1 MAIYDFKKK
10 PNLTTKEG
18 ETEVLYPSIV
28 YTGKVTTRELLETLA
43 SRSTFRA
50 GEVEGALTELVK
62 LVGEYV
68 GKGYHVELGDFGV
81 FSGKIKS
88 RMVADKKDIRSRSIA
103 FNGVNF
109 RASKEFRS
117 KAVGDLERSP
127 VWKFRNSRQMEE
139 EERKQRMLAYIDK
152 HGFINRVAYTRLTGR
167 LKDVALKDLK
177 EFVGQGIISR
187 VGYGNQLHFVRTN
200 EEAFPSPSPS
210 RI

>member
-10 PNLTTKEG
+10 PALTTKEG

-28 YTGKVTTRELLETLA
+28 YTGKITTRELLETLA

-50 GEVEGALTELVK
+50 GEIEGALTELVK

-88 RMVADKKDIRSRSIA
+88 RMVADKSDIRSRSIA

-109 RASKEFRS
+109 RASKEFRG
-117 KAVGDLERSP
+117 KAVGDLERSAA
-127 VWKFRNSRQMEE
+127 WKFRESKQMSEG
-139 EERKQRMLAYIDK
+139 ERKRRMLAYIDK

-167 LKDVALKDLK
+167 LKDTALKDLK
-177 EFVGQGIISR
+177 EFAEQGIIRR
-187 VGYGNQLHFVRTN
+187 VGWGNQLHFVRVETITN
-200 EEAFPSPSPS
+200 ESD
-210 RI
+210 